1 MDMEKWASLILALLS
16 GLGAAIPLV
25 ISLAKYISKAIK
37 EKNWNSVLT
46 IVMDLMK
53 QAETKFNN
61 GAARK
66 EWVLAMIESMSDSI
80 NYDID
85 ITQIS
90 ELIDALCDLTN
101 KVNAPTE
108 K

>member
-1 MDMEKWASLILALLS
+1 MDMEKWVSLIVAILS
-16 GLGAAIPLV
+16 GIATAIPLV
-25 ISLAKYISKAIK
+25 IQLVKYIRKSVQ
-37 EKNWNSVLT
+37 ERNWNAVLA

-53 QAETKFNN
+53 EAEDKFNN

-80 NYDID
+80 NYEID

-90 ELIDALCDLTN
+90 NLIDALCDLTN
-101 KVNAPTE
+101 KVNAPAE
-108 K
+108 E